1 MSKLD
6 YSPEPK
12 GRSTKYIYIG
22 FISKRIFDLAAGIS
36 IFIISLPLLFIFVI
50 LIRLD
55 SNGPA
60 FFIQKRLGKNGKVF
74 NCFKFRTMV
83 LDAEEKL
90 RLSLVEQ
97 PALKKEWEA
106 NFKIKNDSR
115 VTNIGRLLR
124 KTSLDELP
132 QIINVIRGEM
142 SLVGPRPRPLYEI
155 EGMEGDDLFKAG
167 LSVLPGITGLWQVS
181 GRNELDFENRIWLDA
196 VYVWNQSFWLDVSL
210 LIKTVSIV
218 LRQKGSY

>member
-1 MSKLD
+1 MNNRD
-6 YSPEPK
+6 I
-12 GRSTKYIYIG
+12 ST
-22 FISKRIFDLAAGIS
+22 ISLLTKRILDLIAGIV
-36 IFIISLPLLFIFVI
+36 ILIISLPLLFVIVI
-50 LIRLD
+50 LIKLD
-55 SNGPA
+55 SKGPA

-74 NCFKFRTMV
+74 NCYKFRTMV
-83 LDAEEKL
+83 LDAEERL
-90 RLSLVEQ
+90 WLSLIKQ
-97 PALKKEWEA
+97 PALKQEWEA

-115 VTNIGRLLR
+115 VTIIGRLLR

-142 SLVGPRPRPLYEI
+142 SLVGPRPRPLYEM
-155 EGMEGDDLFKAG
+155 EGMEENHLFQAG

-196 VYVWNQSFWLDVSL
+196 VYVWNWSLWLDASL
-210 LIKTVSIV
+210 LLRTIGIV